1 MRPFGSEGL
10 REGHGGLGPSCSG
23 PVLGKPS
30 GGTNVRAFRSRN
42 SGRSRDSGSVG
53 GGRVWPKLLRVT
65 LPKAIHPSRL
75 FGELRPCFC
84 GAGQQ
89 AGSVRCPGSSLYA
102 RAGCSQQSLAG
113 LGFCLRV
120 PTAARGQEGGP
131 SGASVRL
138 GRLRATLV
146 TVGRQVGEQGGQ
158 HTARRPATPQG
169 GASPRLL

>member
-89 AGSVRCPGSSLYA
+89 AGSVRCPGSSLYP

-113 LGFCLRV
+113 LGISHDPLYFCSVSCYFSFFISNSVESSPFFSLS
-120 PTAARGQEGGP
+120 P
-131 SGASVRL
+131 SQI
-138 GRLRATLV
+138 GRAHV
-146 TVGRQVGEQGGQ
+146 
-158 HTARRPATPQG
+158 
-169 GASPRLL
+169 